1 MAAREVN
8 FRQQPSVRKNLRS
21 LLYSVAAE
29 LTSEDLHSLLFLTD
43 GIINSKQD
51 KERIRSAGS
60 TLDLFE
66 ILMERDALNDQNVN
80 LIFDLL
86 SKIRRFDVA
95 KKAKA
100 KWDEIKTQ
108 LHPDDLDRRHTGHD
122 PSRPQHHSQSFR
134 DLNNRGIVKSR
145 KRYFEGRP
153 SQRQDYRGQH
163 PTAMIE
169 TSWADE
175 EVQELLLEPFR
186 PRSRPITRD
195 YHIIRHTSYT
205 NAMSDFLTQS
215 IAAGSYYCPMD
226 MVDDIMLGAHENLS
240 LYDGIGHENLNH

>member
-1 MAAREVN
+1 MAARDVN
-8 FRQQPSVRKNLRS
+8 FRQKPSVRRNLRS

-29 LTSEDLHSLLFLTD
+29 LTSDDLHSLLFLTD
-43 GIINSKQD
+43 GIINSKQE
-51 KERIRSAGS
+51 KQRIRSRGS

-80 LIFDLL
+80 LLFDLL

-100 KWDEIKTQ
+100 KWDKIKNQ
-108 LHPDDLDRRHTGHD
+108 LHPDDLDPCHNGPD
-122 PSRPQHHSQSFR
+122 PSRPQHHSQSVR
-134 DLNNRGIVKSR
+134 ELNNTGIVKRR
-145 KRYFEGRP
+145 KQYFEGRP
-153 SQRQDYRGQH
+153 SQRQGYRGHH
-163 PTAMIE
+163 PTEMID
-169 TSWADE
+169 WADE

-195 YHIIRHTSYT
+195 YHILRHTSYK
-205 NAMSDFLTQS
+205 NAMRDFLTQS

-226 MVDDIMLGAHENLS
+226 MVDDIMLGAHENLLS
-240 LYDGIGHENLNH
+240 PSHI

>member
-1 MAAREVN
+1 MSSCLN
-8 FRQQPSVRKNLRS
+8 DKKQPSVRKNLRS
-21 LLYSVAAE
+21 LLYSVAAQ
-29 LTSEDLHSLLFLTD
+29 LTSDDLHSLLFLTA

-80 LIFDLL
+80 LLFDLL

-95 KKAKA
+95 KKARD

-108 LHPDDLDRRHTGHD
+108 LHPDDPDPCHNGPD
-122 PSRPQHHSQSFR
+122 PSRTQHHSQSVR
-134 DLNNRGIVKSR
+134 ELNHRGIVKRR

-163 PTAMIE
+163 PTAMID
-169 TSWADE
+169 WADK
-175 EVQELLLEPFR
+175 EVQKLLQEPFR

-195 YHIIRHTSYT
+195 YHILRHTSYK
-205 NAMSDFLTQS
+205 NAMRDFLTQS

-226 MVDDIMLGAHENLS
+226 MVDHKNLFN
-240 LYDGIGHENLNH
+240 YDGIEAENLNHCST